1 MYALI
6 TDFDGTV
13 TTFDISHAIMRHFH
27 AAKFEGEPAHA
38 DDDDAKSWMRRHMG
52 ALRVT
57 KKEFDDF
64 VADTAVARDGL
75 LPMLQKCFEKNIPV
89 EIVSGGVDI
98 YIKPFLLRNRI
109 EGIPIFC
116 ANGVFTPDGIK
127 VEYPLLDGIKL
138 EDFKASRVRRFK
150 EQGYTTI
157 FCGDGMTDLPAVLA
171 ADIPFACSHLLEYC
185 KKKKIAVNE
194 LKSFDAVRKIIGA

>member
-13 TTFDISHAIMRHFH
+13 TTFDVSHAIMRHFH
-27 AAKFEGEPAHA
+27 ADQIIGEPVHA
-38 DDDDAKSWMRRHMG
+38 DDDDAKAWMRRHMG

-57 KKEFDDF
+57 KKEFDNF

-75 LPMLQKCFEKNIPV
+75 LPMLKKCFEKNIPV

-98 YIKPFLLRNRI
+98 YIKPFLLRHRI

-116 ANGVFTPDGIK
+116 ANGTFTPEGIK
-127 VEYPLLDGIKL
+127 VDYPLLDEVKL
-138 EDFKASRVRRFK
+138 EDFKAMRVRRFK

-157 FCGDGMTDLPAVLA
+157 YCGDGMTDLPAVLA

-185 KKKKIAVNE
+185 RKKNIKVNE
-194 LKSFDAVRKIIGA
+194 LKTFKTVEEIIGA